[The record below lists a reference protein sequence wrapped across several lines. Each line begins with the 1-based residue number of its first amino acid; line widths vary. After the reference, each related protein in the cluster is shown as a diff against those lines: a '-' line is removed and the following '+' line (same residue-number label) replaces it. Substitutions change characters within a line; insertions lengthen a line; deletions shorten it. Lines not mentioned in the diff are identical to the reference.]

1 MRRKGLTTKNDN
13 SSNNY
18 DEVDLEIGF
27 LELYNW
33 MKMMMMMVETQQRTW
48 NSRQE
53 KLTWGLSV
61 SNARKRNSI
70 VGSGWFCDGDRIRW
84 KSDRLN

>member
-1 MRRKGLTTKNDN
+1 MRRKGLATKNDN

-33 MKMMMMMVETQQRTW
+33 MKKMMVVETQQRTW

-53 KLTWGLSV
+53 KLTW
-61 SNARKRNSI
+61 
-70 VGSGWFCDGDRIRW
+70 
-84 KSDRLN
+84 